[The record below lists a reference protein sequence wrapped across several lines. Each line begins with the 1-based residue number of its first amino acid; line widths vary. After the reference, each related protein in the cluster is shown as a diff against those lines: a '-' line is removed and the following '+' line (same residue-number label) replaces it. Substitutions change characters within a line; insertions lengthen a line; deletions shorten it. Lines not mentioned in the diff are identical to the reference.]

1 MKKDEKLMRYML
13 WAAGVLPVLWLAMAF
28 AQNAQGSGLS
38 GRLEAL
44 SVAMEAPF
52 ALVWTAECP
61 RVCALFGLLYLAAAV
76 AVEGTRPRL
85 RPGVEHGS
93 ARWGDARELNARF
106 AQRGME
112 NVLLTRNVRLGL
124 DGRRHRR
131 NLNVLVI
138 GGSGAGKTRFY
149 AKPNLMQCNTSF
161 VVTDPKGELLRD
173 VGGLLRERGYRIRV
187 LNLVEFSQSDRYNPL
202 VYIRDEKDVLKLVT
216 NLIRNTTPRTAS
228 SGDPFWEKSE
238 TALLEAILFYLLS
251 EAPAE
256 EQNFSMVMTMLEY
269 ADVREEDSG
278 YQSPLDMLF
287 AALERTQPGH
297 IAVRQYKVYKQ
308 AAGKTAKSILISLAV
323 RLAAFNL
330 EQIRTL
336 TAEDEL
342 DIGSL
347 GEEKTALFAVIPDND
362 TSFNYLVGML
372 YTQIFQEL
380 YYRADHVHGGRL
392 PVHVQF
398 ILDEFA
404 NVALPEDFERC
415 LATMRSREISA
426 SIIIQNLAQI
436 KALFKDTWET
446 IPGNCDSLLYLGG
459 NETTTHEYI
468 SKMLGK
474 ETIDTQSHGQS
485 RGRNGSASTNTQQ
498 AGRELMTSDEVRLLD
513 NADALLFIR
522 GEHPVRDRK
531 YDLLR
536 HPNLA
541 GTADGAGMPYVH
553 KPEDTNPVEQYELI
567 ESEEEGENENES
579 TETDP
584 QGADRP
590 AGQLPRGA
598 CRAGKGLWR
607 AGCRAAR
614 LPGGEK
620 EGGGDEGHQ
629 KGGLR
634 PGHRHHAGRGHQ
646 GPGEAL

>member
-1 MKKDEKLMRYML
+1 MRTML
-13 WAAGVLPVLWLAMAF
+13 WAAGLLPVLWLAVAF
-28 AQNAQGSGLS
+28 AQPTQGSGLS

-44 SVAMEAPF
+44 SMTMEAPF

-61 RVCALFGLLYLAAAV
+61 RMCALFGLLYFAVAAAV
-76 AVEGTRPRL
+76 ESTRPRL

-93 ARWGDARELNARF
+93 ARWGDARDLNARF

-149 AKPNLMQCNTSF
+149 AKPNLMQCNTSY
-161 VVTDPKGELLRD
+161 VLTDPKGELLRD
-173 VGGLLRERGYRIRV
+173 VGGLLKARGYRIRV

-228 SGDPFWEKSE
+228 SSDPFWEKSE

-330 EQIRTL
+330 EQIRAL

-347 GEEKTALFAVIPDND
+347 GEERTALFAVIPDND

-446 IPGNCDSLLYLGG
+446 ITGNCDSLLYLGG

-485 RGRNGSASTNTQQ
+485 KGRNGSASTNTQR
-498 AGRELMTSDEVRLLD
+498 AGRELMTPDEVRLLD

-541 GTADGAGMPYVH
+541 GTVDGAGSPYVH
-553 KPEDTNPVEQYELI
+553 KPVDTNLSEQYELYEFM
-567 ESEEEGENENES
+567 ESEEGENENES
-579 TETDP
+579 TETD
-584 QGADRP
+584 
-590 AGQLPRGA
+590 
-598 CRAGKGLWR
+598 
-607 AGCRAAR
+607 
-614 LPGGEK
+614 E
-620 EGGGDEGHQ
+620 
-629 KGGLR
+629 
-634 PGHRHHAGRGHQ
+634 
-646 GPGEAL
+646 

>member
-28 AQNAQGSGLS
+28 AQPVQGSGLS

-52 ALVWTAECP
+52 ALVWTADCP

-149 AKPNLMQCNTSF
+149 AKPNLMQCNTSY
-161 VVTDPKGELLRD
+161 VLTDPKGELLRD
-173 VGGLLRERGYRIRV
+173 VGGLLKARGYRIRV

-228 SGDPFWEKSE
+228 SSDPFWEKSE

-330 EQIRTL
+330 EQIRAL

-342 DIGSL
+342 DIGML
-347 GEEKTALFAVIPDND
+347 GEERTALFAVIPDND

-485 RGRNGSASTNTQQ
+485 KGRNGSASTNTQQ
-498 AGRELMTSDEVRLLD
+498 AGRELMTPDEVRLLD

-541 GTADGAGMPYVH
+541 GTVDGAGMPYVH
-553 KPEDTNPVEQYELI
+553 KPEVANPVEQYELI
-567 ESEEEGENENES
+567 ESEEGENEYENLEN
-579 TETDP
+579 
-584 QGADRP
+584 
-590 AGQLPRGA
+590 QL
-598 CRAGKGLWR
+598 
-607 AGCRAAR
+607 
-614 LPGGEK
+614 
-620 EGGGDEGHQ
+620 
-629 KGGLR
+629 
-634 PGHRHHAGRGHQ
+634 
-646 GPGEAL
+646 

>member
-1 MKKDEKLMRYML
+1 MRTML
-13 WAAGVLPVLWLAMAF
+13 WAAGLLPVLWLAVAF
-28 AQNAQGSGLS
+28 AQPTQGSGLS

-44 SVAMEAPF
+44 SMTMEAPF

-61 RVCALFGLLYLAAAV
+61 RMCALFGLLYLAVAAAV
-76 AVEGTRPRL
+76 ESTRPRL

-93 ARWGDARELNARF
+93 ARWGDARDLNARF

-149 AKPNLMQCNTSF
+149 AKPNLMQCNTSY
-161 VVTDPKGELLRD
+161 VLTDPKGELLRD
-173 VGGLLRERGYRIRV
+173 VGGLLKARGYRIRV

-228 SGDPFWEKSE
+228 SSDPFWEKSE

-330 EQIRTL
+330 EQIRAL

-347 GEEKTALFAVIPDND
+347 GEERTALFAVIPDND

-446 IPGNCDSLLYLGG
+446 ITGNCDSLLYLGG

-485 RGRNGSASTNTQQ
+485 KGRNGSASTNTQR
-498 AGRELMTSDEVRLLD
+498 AGRDVPYLLMKSS
-513 NADALLFIR
+513 AAL
-522 GEHPVRDRK
+522 
-531 YDLLR
+531 
-536 HPNLA
+536 NL
-541 GTADGAGMPYVH
+541 T
-553 KPEDTNPVEQYELI
+553 
-567 ESEEEGENENES
+567 
-579 TETDP
+579 
-584 QGADRP
+584 
-590 AGQLPRGA
+590 
-598 CRAGKGLWR
+598 
-607 AGCRAAR
+607 
-614 LPGGEK
+614 
-620 EGGGDEGHQ
+620 
-629 KGGLR
+629 
-634 PGHRHHAGRGHQ
+634 
-646 GPGEAL
+646 

>member
-1 MKKDEKLMRYML
+1 MRYML

-76 AVEGTRPRL
+76 AVEGTRPKL

-93 ARWGDARELNARF
+93 ARWGDTRELNARF

-149 AKPNLMQCNTSF
+149 AKPNLMQCNTSY
-161 VVTDPKGELLRD
+161 VLTDPKGELLRD
-173 VGGLLRERGYRIRV
+173 VGGLLKERGYRIRV

-228 SGDPFWEKSE
+228 SSDPFWEKSE

-342 DIGSL
+342 DIGML
-347 GEEKTALFAVIPDND
+347 GEEKMALFAVIPDND

-485 RGRNGSASTNTQQ
+485 KGRNGSASTNTQQ

-541 GTADGAGMPYVH
+541 GTADGAGAPYVH

-567 ESEEEGENENES
+567 ESEEEGETENES
-579 TETDP
+579 AETD
-584 QGADRP
+584 
-590 AGQLPRGA
+590 
-598 CRAGKGLWR
+598 
-607 AGCRAAR
+607 
-614 LPGGEK
+614 E
-620 EGGGDEGHQ
+620 
-629 KGGLR
+629 
-634 PGHRHHAGRGHQ
+634 
-646 GPGEAL
+646 

>member
-13 WAAGVLPVLWLAMAF
+13 WAAGLLPVLWLAMAF
-28 AQNAQGSGLS
+28 VQPTQETGLS

-52 ALVWTAECP
+52 ALAWTADCP

-76 AVEGTRPRL
+76 AVEGTRPKL

-112 NVLLTRNVRLGL
+112 NVLLTRHVRLGL

-149 AKPNLMQCNTSF
+149 AKPNLMQCNTSY
-161 VVTDPKGELLRD
+161 VLTDPKGELLRD
-173 VGGLLRERGYRIRV
+173 VGGLLKARGYRIRV

-216 NLIRNTTPRTAS
+216 NLIRNTTPKTAS
-228 SGDPFWEKSE
+228 SSDPFWEKSE

-342 DIGSL
+342 DIGML
-347 GEEKTALFAVIPDND
+347 GEERTALFAVIPDND

-485 RGRNGSASTNTQQ
+485 KGRNGSASTNTQQ
-498 AGRELMTSDEVRLLD
+498 AGRELMTPDEVRLLD

-541 GTADGAGMPYVH
+541 GTVDGAGLPYVH
-553 KPEDTNPVEQYELI
+553 KPVDTNLSEQYELYEFM
-567 ESEEEGENENES
+567 ESEEGENENES
-579 TETDP
+579 TETD
-584 QGADRP
+584 
-590 AGQLPRGA
+590 
-598 CRAGKGLWR
+598 
-607 AGCRAAR
+607 
-614 LPGGEK
+614 E
-620 EGGGDEGHQ
+620 
-629 KGGLR
+629 
-634 PGHRHHAGRGHQ
+634 
-646 GPGEAL
+646 

>member
-1 MKKDEKLMRYML
+1 ML
-13 WAAGVLPVLWLAMAF
+13 KA
-28 AQNAQGSGLS
+28 
-38 GRLEAL
+38 
-44 SVAMEAPF
+44 
-52 ALVWTAECP
+52 
-61 RVCALFGLLYLAAAV
+61 
-76 AVEGTRPRL
+76 
-85 RPGVEHGS
+85 
-93 ARWGDARELNARF
+93 
-106 AQRGME
+106 
-112 NVLLTRNVRLGL
+112 
-124 DGRRHRR
+124 
-131 NLNVLVI
+131 
-138 GGSGAGKTRFY
+138 
-149 AKPNLMQCNTSF
+149 
-161 VVTDPKGELLRD
+161 
-173 VGGLLRERGYRIRV
+173 RGYRIRV

-228 SGDPFWEKSE
+228 SSDPFWEKSE

-330 EQIRTL
+330 EQIRAL

-347 GEEKTALFAVIPDND
+347 GEERTALFAVIPDND

-392 PVHVQF
+392 PVHVHF

-446 IPGNCDSLLYLGG
+446 
-459 NETTTHEYI
+459 
-468 SKMLGK
+468 MR
-474 ETIDTQSHGQS
+474 Q
-485 RGRNGSASTNTQQ
+485 
-498 AGRELMTSDEVRLLD
+498 
-513 NADALLFIR
+513 
-522 GEHPVRDRK
+522 
-531 YDLLR
+531 
-536 HPNLA
+536 
-541 GTADGAGMPYVH
+541 
-553 KPEDTNPVEQYELI
+553 
-567 ESEEEGENENES
+567 
-579 TETDP
+579 
-584 QGADRP
+584 P
-590 AGQLPRGA
+590 AVSGWQ
-598 CRAGKGLWR
+598 
-607 AGCRAAR
+607 
-614 LPGGEK
+614 
-620 EGGGDEGHQ
+620 
-629 KGGLR
+629 
-634 PGHRHHAGRGHQ
+634 
-646 GPGEAL
+646 